1 MGLLARTKQ
10 EIHARQLEL
19 SKRLT
24 ALETANHNQATNQQ
38 LGLSLSTSHHFEAA
52 LSLSLSLLI
61 HHCAHVLGFEH
72 WSATLFSHGAGTE
85 FQPAFHICPVYHRS
99 SSCLFAITVALPE
112 AGNER
117 KTWPYF
123 VRSLFTH
130 TLWESPV
137 PNSIGS
143 ILPTAE
149 DLKYS
154 ERNVLFVTPAPWV
167 PSSHAS
173 RLT

>member
-1 MGLLARTKQ
+1 MFGHT
-10 EIHARQLEL
+10 
-19 SKRLT
+19 
-24 ALETANHNQATNQQ
+24 
-38 LGLSLSTSHHFEAA
+38 F
-52 LSLSLSLLI
+52 
-61 HHCAHVLGFEH
+61 
-72 WSATLFSHGAGTE
+72 FSHGAETE

-154 ERNVLFVTPAPWV
+154 EKNVLFCRSILYHGFPTLALLDLLNSIGRAGKEEPDHISLTEILF
-167 PSSHAS
+167 SSVGTGKDSNHNS
-173 RLT
+173 